1 MKINLYVGKMAA
13 MVLVSMMLILVVGC
27 SKKEAPSAPTNLTAV
42 LNGDC
47 IQLSWDKVPH
57 ADYYRITVGF
67 QIIDENNMQSDEI
80 YEVLLCET
88 SDYTYNDCY
97 PFDGINY
104 YKIEAVNEYG
114 SSSCSEVSCY
124 YPINDIVF
132 LFPNPAPIS
141 YSVGVIINPLWESTA
156 TNSINIYVESIQG
169 QLVLDVVF
177 YGNLWIDTSQ
187 LESGVYLAH
196 LSFEDSEV
204 VKRFVVVHE

>member
-1 MKINLYVGKMAA
+1 MA
-13 MVLVSMMLILVVGC
+13 LLLLGSC
-27 SKKEAPSAPTNLTAV
+27 NKKEAPSAPTNLMAV

-47 IQLSWDKVPH
+47 IQLSWNKVPH

-67 QIIDENNMQSDEI
+67 NIKNQNNESWGDI

-88 SDYTYNDCY
+88 TNNIYDDYY
-97 PFDGINY
+97 PFDGMNY

-141 YSVGVIINPLWESTA
+141 YSDGVIINPLWESTA
-156 TNSINIYVESIQG
+156 TNSINIYIESIQG
-169 QLVLDVVF
+169 QVVLDMVF

-187 LESGVYLAH
+187 LEDGIYLAH
-196 LSFEDSEV
+196 LSFEDEEV
-204 VKRFVVVHE
+204 VKRFVVAHE